1 MSPAFVA
8 TAMSRIRK
16 PSLFAPDPVHFARKA
31 VATIGIKEST
41 NAYLPHVIQVYEVF
55 SFVSIPQ
62 SYFIGI
68 IN

>member
-41 NAYLPHVIQVYEVF
+41 NAYLPHVIQV
-55 SFVSIPQ
+55 
-62 SYFIGI
+62 
-68 IN
+68 